1 MTDLAR
7 HQVDA
12 TQTERSPADPATTPE
27 TPQVPRRPDPRY
39 LALRNFALS
48 ISVLNILGYTLL
60 GFEQPWLWPLAA
72 VAAAYA
78 TELLLEALSAWSER
92 RPARFAGGPRA
103 VYEFL
108 LPAHITGLACN
119 MLLSANDRILPMLC
133 AVVVGVGQKTVLRA
147 PVRGRMRHFM
157 NPSNFGISVVL
168 LTYSWVAIAPPYQ
181 FTEHL
186 NVYGSWGL
194 PAVILAA
201 GTLLNGKLTRK
212 LPLIAGWVTAF
223 VLQAVAR
230 WAFLGESLVSALS
243 VMTGVAFI
251 LFTNYMITD
260 PGTTP
265 FRPRDQVLFGAAVG
279 LVYGV
284 LIALHVVY
292 TLFFA
297 VTAVC
302 LARGVGWWIAHAV
315 AAVKR
320 RHPAHAVDSA
330 GGSA

>member
-7 HQVDA
+7 HRPDA
-12 TQTERSPADPATTPE
+12 AGTARRGAGPAAAPGA
-27 TPQVPRRPDPRY
+27 PRTPDPRY
-39 LALRNFALS
+39 LALRNFAIS

-119 MLLSANDRILPMLC
+119 MLLYANDHILPMLC

-157 NPSNFGISVVL
+157 NPSNFGITVVL
-168 LTYSWVAIAPPYQ
+168 LAYSWVAIAPPYH
-181 FTEHL
+181 FTENL
-186 NVYGSWGL
+186 NAYGSWAL

-212 LPLIAGWVTAF
+212 LPLIAGWVGAF
-223 VLQAVAR
+223 ALQAVAR
-230 WAFLGESLVSALS
+230 WAFLGDSLVSALS

-284 LIALHVVY
+284 LMVLHVAY

-302 LARGVGWWIAHAV
+302 LARGVGWWIRHAMATAGRPRPAPAV
-315 AAVKR
+315 HSTGGAA
-320 RHPAHAVDSA
+320 
-330 GGSA
+330 